1 MGALTNIKVVNF
13 LDVTFNLNDKSFRP
27 YSKPNSR
34 LNYINVHSDHPRSI
48 INTVP
53 KTVQTRLSMLSSSK
67 EIFDEEKTVYEN
79 ALRASGHTTK
89 LEYKPPVEKKKRI
102 RRRQIT
108 YFNPPFSKR
117 VKTNIG
123 RRFLQLLDKHF
134 PKGKYDKEDRPI
146 TKIMNRNCV
155 MLSYSTTKNMKQ
167 HISAHNRKV
176 LEPKTDVP
184 GRLCNC
190 RKKEECP
197 LDGKCQTKGIVYK
210 ANVETVNSNMNYY
223 GLTEMTFKERYN
235 SHQFDFRHVK
245 NKNSTALSKHIHSL
259 KEKNIAYT
267 ITWSI
272 HTKAYPYISGG
283 RRCDLCLQEKLT
295 ICLADPKT
303 TLNSRSE
310 MVSKCRHKRKYILE
324 VATKKKEKKKPP

>member
-1 MGALTNIKVVNF
+1 
-13 LDVTFNLNDKSFRP
+13 
-27 YSKPNSR
+27 
-34 LNYINVHSDHPRSI
+34 
-48 INTVP
+48 
-53 KTVQTRLSMLSSSK
+53 
-67 EIFDEEKTVYEN
+67 
-79 ALRASGHTTK
+79 
-89 LEYKPPVEKKKRI
+89 
-102 RRRQIT
+102 
-108 YFNPPFSKR
+108 
-117 VKTNIG
+117 
-123 RRFLQLLDKHF
+123 
-134 PKGKYDKEDRPI
+134 
-146 TKIMNRNCV
+146 
-155 MLSYSTTKNMKQ
+155 MKQ

-176 LEPKTDVP
+176 LEPNTDAL

-210 ANVETVNSNMNYY
+210 ANVETANTNMNYY

-245 NKNSTALSKHIHSL
+245 NKNSTALSKYIHSL

-310 MVSKCRHKRKYILE
+310 MVSKCHHKIKYILKVSTNQQE
-324 VATKKKEKKKPP
+324 KKKKKPP